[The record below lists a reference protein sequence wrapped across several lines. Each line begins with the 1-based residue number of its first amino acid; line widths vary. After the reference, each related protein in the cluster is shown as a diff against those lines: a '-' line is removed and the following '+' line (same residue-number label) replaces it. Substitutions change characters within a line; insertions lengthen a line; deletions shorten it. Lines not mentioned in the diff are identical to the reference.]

1 MKCSAGVQA
10 SPQRA
15 GQAHTQSGSVSQA
28 LYWLEVTR
36 RGEEG
41 NSSMH
46 HSVCFPQTLTL
57 PSLRFTTLLRSRGY
71 VSTSSLHSFFVSLAV
86 FFCYLSNFL
95 LRSVCCPQTS
105 LSKVPLPSLSLSLTL
120 PCGRVEGGMAR
131 AGDVT
136 TGMQP
141 MPVVRGGVRG
151 EKGEGVEG

>member
-28 LYWLEVTR
+28 QYWLEVTHSR

-120 PCGRVEGGMAR
+120 PCGRVEGGVTS

-136 TGMQP
+136 IGMQSMP
-141 MPVVRGGVRG
+141 MVQ
-151 EKGEGVEG
+151 